1 MRAIATRVLGL
12 APGAGWRVAGLVGL
26 GLCVTA
32 TYVAQGLLL
41 ARVLAEVFQ
50 GGDVASILLKVGGI
64 VVLQGLRAVL
74 LATREA
80 CAFAVSGV
88 VKEAARERLTVKLLE
103 LGPGSLQRTRTGS
116 MQATIVDAVEH
127 LDPFVGR
134 FLPEMFACALG
145 ALGVTAYM
153 IVLDP
158 LAGTVILVFALG
170 APLAY
175 LGSWR
180 YIDNACEGWSEAYRD
195 VYSGSLDAIQ
205 GMATL
210 KAFNASRRRGAE
222 LRERAE
228 RLALFANRVTAV
240 WCWTAGLAE
249 LVVPI
254 GTAAAIGI
262 GILHAADGTLTIT
275 QLFTIL
281 FLTRECFRPLGN
293 LQTAF
298 HAGYKGISGGK
309 EILKLLDT
317 PPDVVEPP
325 QDGRA
330 SPMVPADQAD
340 IRFIDVSFAYRER
353 SEPALSGFSLRVAPG
368 ERVAL
373 VGRSGSGKTT
383 VVSLLLRFFELD
395 EGRILVGGRDI
406 RDLALSQ
413 LRALV
418 SVVAQDTYL
427 FHGSVRD
434 NLLVGRADADD
445 HAIEAAARA
454 ARAHEFIREL
464 PNGYD
469 TVIGERGLKLS
480 GGERQRIAIARALL
494 KDAPI
499 LVLDEPTSSVDAANE
514 AEIQH
519 ALDRLSR
526 GRATLV
532 IAHRLSTVRDA
543 DRILVL
549 GAGRVLEEG
558 SHQSLFDA
566 QGAYAQLV
574 AAQSEPVS

>member
-1 MRAIATRVLGL
+1 
-12 APGAGWRVAGLVGL
+12 
-26 GLCVTA
+26 
-32 TYVAQGLLL
+32 
-41 ARVLAEVFQ
+41 
-50 GGDVASILLKVGGI
+50 
-64 VVLQGLRAVL
+64 
-74 LATREA
+74 
-80 CAFAVSGV
+80 
-88 VKEAARERLTVKLLE
+88 
-103 LGPGSLQRTRTGS
+103 
-116 MQATIVDAVEH
+116 
-127 LDPFVGR
+127 
-134 FLPEMFACALG
+134 
-145 ALGVTAYM
+145 
-153 IVLDP
+153 
-158 LAGTVILVFALG
+158 
-170 APLAY
+170 
-175 LGSWR
+175 
-180 YIDNACEGWSEAYRD
+180 
-195 VYSGSLDAIQ
+195 
-205 GMATL
+205 
-210 KAFNASRRRGAE
+210 
-222 LRERAE
+222 
-228 RLALFANRVTAV
+228 
-240 WCWTAGLAE
+240 
-249 LVVPI
+249 
-254 GTAAAIGI
+254 
-262 GILHAADGTLTIT
+262 
-275 QLFTIL
+275 
-281 FLTRECFRPLGN
+281 
-293 LQTAF
+293 
-298 HAGYKGISGGK
+298 
-309 EILKLLDT
+309 
-317 PPDVVEPP
+317 
-325 QDGRA
+325 
-330 SPMVPADQAD
+330 MVPADQAD